1 MTTIFW
7 FRQDLRL
14 ADNPGLFEAAQE
26 GTVMPIYILD
36 EQSAGEF
43 HMGAASQWW
52 LHHSLKALNH
62 SLNNMLN
69 IYKGRALDILL
80 DVIKNNDIEAVYW
93 NRCYEPWRI
102 KADSEIKAILKAHNI
117 HVQSFNGSLLFEPW
131 EILKPDATPYKV
143 YTPYYRKVCLESNN
157 IRPTVPKLENLVLK
171 KDTQHTLTI
180 DDLRLLPKINW
191 YAQIEK
197 QWTVNENTAHEKLEE
212 FLDTH
217 IQYYQE
223 SRDYPSKNSTS
234 GLSPY
239 LHFGQISPNQIWEAI
254 QHQELFSANETGIE
268 HFKKELIWRE
278 FSYYWLYYFPDL
290 PYKNF
295 EKKFDKFPW
304 KTDSTL
310 LRQWQQGQTG
320 YPLVDAGMRELWQT
334 GYMHNRVRMVVAS
347 FLVKNLKIHWR
358 EGAKWFWDCLLDADL
373 ANNSASWQWV
383 AGSGLDAAPYFRIFN
398 PTTQGEKFD
407 PEGEYVRKFVP
418 ELAKLPNKYLFKPSE
433 AREHILKQA
442 NVVLGKTYPHPIID
456 LKKSREEALIGY
468 NQIK

>member
-14 ADNPGLFEAAQE
+14 ADNPGLFEAVQE
-26 GTVMPIYILD
+26 GAVMPIYILD

-43 HMGAASQWW
+43 QMGGASQWW
-52 LHHSLKALNH
+52 LYYSLKSLSCSLDNTLNV
-62 SLNNMLN
+62 
-69 IYKGRALDILL
+69 YKGRALEVLL
-80 DVIKNNDIEAVYW
+80 DIIKNNDVDSVYW

-102 KADSEIKAILKAHNI
+102 KVDSEIKATLKKHHI
-117 HVQSFNGSLLFEPW
+117 HVQTFNGSLLFEPW
-131 EILKPDATPYKV
+131 EIRKPDATPYKV
-143 YTPYYRKVCLESNN
+143 YTPYYRKVCLESNS
-157 IRPTVPKLENLVLK
+157 IRPPIPKPEHLVLK
-171 KDTQHTLTI
+171 KDTQPTLTI
-180 DDLRLLPKINW
+180 DDLALLPKINW

-197 QWTVNENTAHEKLEE
+197 QWIADENTAQEKLAK
-212 FLDTH
+212 FLDTNV
-217 IQYYQE
+217 QYYKE
-223 SRDYPSKNSTS
+223 SRDYPSKNCTS

-239 LHFGQISPNQIWEAI
+239 LHFGQITPNQIWKAI
-254 QHQELFSANETGIE
+254 QHQELFPANEAGIA

-278 FSYYWLYYFPDL
+278 FSYYWLYYFPAL
-290 PYKNF
+290 PYQNF
-295 EKKFDKFPW
+295 QKKFDKFPW
-304 KTDSTL
+304 KTDNIL
-310 LRQWQQGQTG
+310 LKQWQHGQTG

-347 FLVKNLKIHWR
+347 FLVKNLKVHWR

-418 ELAKLPNKYLFKPSE
+418 ELAKLPNKYLLKPSE
-433 AREHILKQA
+433 APEHILRQA
-442 NVVLGKTYPHPIID
+442 NVVLGKTYPYPIVD
-456 LKKSREEALIGY
+456 LKESREEALISY
-468 NQIK
+468 NQIT